1 MTKMAEKTNS
11 SRMKRGEVWLA
22 DLGYVGKV
30 RPVLILSVEPGDEDR
45 ALVTYVIRTTSA
57 RGTAYEVPHPARG
70 MKPGVFDAQGIGTTD
85 RSNFLRKLGKAEPLV
100 LAEVEAKIRAW
111 LGL

>member
-1 MTKMAEKTNS
+1 
-11 SRMKRGEVWLA
+11 MKRGEIWLA

-30 RPVLILSVEPGDEDR
+30 RPVLILSVEPGDDDR

-70 MKPGVFDAQGIGTTD
+70 MKTGVFDAQGIGTTD
-85 RSNFLRKLGKAEPLV
+85 RSHFLRKLGV
-100 LAEVEAKIRAW
+100 LEASILGQVENRVRAW